1 MEGVICEKQLSGMK
15 IAKEKWNERVYFV
28 FSWFRKHKHS
38 MLSKSLADTMF
49 GNYVITA
56 YRL

>member
-1 MEGVICEKQLSGMK
+1 MT
-15 IAKEKWNERVYFV
+15 IAREKWDGGVYFV
-28 FSWFRKHKHS
+28 CSWFRKHKHS

-49 GNYVITA
+49 GNYVITP